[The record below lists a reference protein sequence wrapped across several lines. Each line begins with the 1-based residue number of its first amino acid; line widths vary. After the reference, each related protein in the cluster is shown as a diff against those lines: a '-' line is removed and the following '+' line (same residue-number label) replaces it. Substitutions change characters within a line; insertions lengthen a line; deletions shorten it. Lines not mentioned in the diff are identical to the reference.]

1 MKQYLRVYQNLE
13 IEEIQR
19 HLLLIDDLYGSC
31 ANCKQV
37 GLNYT
42 KDLSCSQCK
51 TEFKYLATKLPQE
64 VKKILARLEQDGR
77 KLIVIDRD
85 DFDKATAKNS
95 LDGLFN

>member
-13 IEEIQR
+13 IQEIQK

-42 KDLSCSQCK
+42 KDLQCNQCK
-51 TEFKYLATKLPQE
+51 TEFKYLATKLPHE
-64 VKKILARLEQDGR
+64 VKKILARLEQDDR

-85 DFDKATAKNS
+85 DYDKATAKNS
-95 LDGLFN
+95 LDGLFG